1 MSKLDK
7 FTNSTYR
14 VLAYMYDKKLNN
26 NLVVATQGEMAKDLD
41 MSRPTVNRIVNE
53 LCKDGYIDPDG
64 PHFGRYIITEKTI
77 SFIKT
82 LRSVDKT

>member
-41 MSRPTVNRIVNE
+41 LSRPTVNRIVNE
-53 LCKDGYIDPDG
+53 LCKDGYIDVDG
-64 PHFGRYIITEKTI
+64 THFGRYIIKKSAIHVIE
-77 SFIKT
+77 SFRLIE
-82 LRSVDKT
+82 R